1 MTMKEAFSAL
11 TGADRDD
18 IRPGEARN
26 GLNHVV
32 ALTLIKTADALI
44 DPKLV
49 LSWLLTALSAPGA
62 MVGLLVP
69 VREAGALPPQLAL
82 ARRVEASPQ
91 RKQLWAAGSAVQGV
105 AALRGIAA
113 AALLF
118 TGALA
123 GGVIVACLAVLAMA
137 RSASSVSYK
146 DALARTIAKRHRGAI
161 TGLAASVASV

>member
-105 AALRGIAA
+105 AALGIAA